1 MPIHGSGCSDNE
13 STDRLLLIFNTER
26 RALYRVDLALGLS
39 INNPVIVLCLI
50 FRLKKPIC
58 FSFLFFFLILNEM
71 ASFLKL
77 SLRLY
82 NVLLYYS
89 LILSAI
95 NNYE

>member
-1 MPIHGSGCSDNE
+1 MPYLPFE
-13 STDRLLLIFNTER
+13 ETYLLF
-26 RALYRVDLALGLS
+26 
-39 INNPVIVLCLI
+39 
-50 FRLKKPIC
+50 
-58 FSFLFFFLILNEM
+58 FSFFFLILNEM